1 MQARGIGV
9 RATERM
15 ASMGDV
21 IWVLVV
27 IAFWMGVG
35 LLVVSLIRVFA
46 SSHDNEETMCELPE
60 PMPTPTEDKLA
71 TT

>member
-1 MQARGIGV
+1 MQARGFGV

-21 IWVLVV
+21 IWVVVV

-35 LLVVSLIRVFA
+35 VLVVSLIRVFA
-46 SSHDNEETMCELPE
+46 KSHDNEVAASEQPE
-60 PMPTPTEDKLA
+60 SVPVQTEDKLA
-71 TT
+71 AT

>member
-1 MQARGIGV
+1 MQARGFGV

-35 LLVVSLIRVFA
+35 VLVVSLIRIFA
-46 SSHDNEETMCELPE
+46 GSHDNEETVCELPE
-60 PMPTPTEDKLA
+60 SIPVQAEDKLA